1 MTSPKGFA
9 LSARWLQPR
18 ASAVGKSTGKMI
30 RVNDKFDVEWREGM
44 TVNSILEV
52 LKFTFPMIIV
62 SVNGRVVPRSEYGTT
77 RIEDNDEVKVIHLIA
92 GG

>member
-1 MTSPKGFA
+1 
-9 LSARWLQPR
+9 
-18 ASAVGKSTGKMI
+18 MI

-44 TVNSILEV
+44 TVNSVLEV

-62 SVNGRVVPRSEYGTT
+62 SVNGKVVPRSEYGTT
-77 RIEDNDEVKVIHLIA
+77 IIPDNAEVKVIHLVA

>member
-1 MTSPKGFA
+1 
-9 LSARWLQPR
+9 
-18 ASAVGKSTGKMI
+18 MI
-30 RVNDKFDVEWREGM
+30 RVNDKFDVEWQEGM

-52 LKFTFPMIIV
+52 LKFTFPTIIV
-62 SVNGRVVPRSEYGTT
+62 SVNGKVVSKSEYGAT

>member
-1 MTSPKGFA
+1 
-9 LSARWLQPR
+9 
-18 ASAVGKSTGKMI
+18 MI
-30 RVNDKFDVEWREGM
+30 RVNDKFDIEWQEGI

-62 SVNGRVVPRSEYGTT
+62 SVNGKVIPKSKYEMAT
-77 RIEDNDEVKVIHLIA
+77 IEDNDEVKVIHLIA

>member
-1 MTSPKGFA
+1 
-9 LSARWLQPR
+9 
-18 ASAVGKSTGKMI
+18 MI
-30 RVNDKFDVEWREGM
+30 RVNDKFDVEWQEGM

-62 SVNGRVVPRSEYGTT
+62 SVNGKVVPKSEYGTT
-77 RIEDNDEVKVIHLIA
+77 TAESFAIADNDEVKVIHLIA

>member
-1 MTSPKGFA
+1 
-9 LSARWLQPR
+9 
-18 ASAVGKSTGKMI
+18 MI
-30 RVNDKFDVEWREGM
+30 RVNNKFDVEWQEGM

-62 SVNGRVVPRSEYGTT
+62 SANGKIVPRSEYGTT
-77 RIEDNDEVKVIHLIA
+77 RIEDNDKVKVIHLIA